1 MSDTIAAIATGMGS
15 SGIGIIRIS
24 GPNALSIADTLF
36 KPSVRKKRPSQMTSY
51 TAALGHIVYDGRLYD
66 ETICLVMK
74 APHSY
79 TTEDTVEFDCHGGV
93 VVLKQILD
101 LVIRMGARPAAP
113 GEFTKRAF
121 LNGRIDMSQAE
132 SVMDLIHSKNEMAVA
147 ASMRQITG
155 ELRDVIT
162 KLREEI
168 LYNIAFIESVL
179 DDPENYSFE
188 DFSSAFKITV
198 DKLLTTVNKLIE
210 SSTSGRIM
218 TEGIRTVILG
228 RPNVGKSSVLNML
241 LGVERAIVTD
251 IAGTT
256 RDTLE
261 ESVNIDGITLNIVDT
276 AGIRD
281 TDDVVERIGVDRAIA
296 NIKDADLILFIV
308 DGSTKLNANDYKIID
323 AIKSKKVITLVNKKD
338 LGIVVD
344 NMLISSKI
352 KSEILE
358 ISAKDGTGKDK
369 LHDLLKTMFFE
380 NGINY
385 NDQIYITNA
394 RHRALLNR
402 AASSLMAVIDSIN
415 NNMSEDMYTI
425 DLMAAYESL
434 GKIIGEE
441 LEDDLINKIFKE
453 FCMGK

>member
-15 SGIGIIRIS
+15 SGIGIIRLS
-24 GPNALSIADTLF
+24 GTCALSIADQIF
-36 KPSVRKKRPSQMTSY
+36 KPSITKRKPSKMISY
-51 TAALGHIVYDGRLYD
+51 TAALGHITYDGRLYD
-66 ETICLVMK
+66 EAICLVMK

-79 TTEDTVEFDCHGGV
+79 TTEDIVEFDCHGGI

-101 LVIRMGARPAAP
+101 LIIRMGARPAEP

-132 SVMDLIHSKNEMAVA
+132 SVMDLIHSKNEMAAA
-147 ASMRQITG
+147 ASIKQVTG

-162 KLREEI
+162 TMRTEI
-168 LYNIAFIESVL
+168 LYNIAYIESVL
-179 DDPENYSFE
+179 DDPENYTFD
-188 DFSSAFKITV
+188 DFIPKLKITV

-210 SSTSGRIM
+210 SSTSGRII

-228 RPNVGKSSVLNML
+228 RPNAGKSSVLNML
-241 LGVERAIVTD
+241 LGIDRAIVTD
-251 IAGTT
+251 IEGTT

-281 TDDVVERIGVDRAIA
+281 TEDVVERIGVDRAIA
-296 NIKDADLILFIV
+296 NISDADLILFVV
-308 DGSTKLNANDYKIID
+308 DGSTALNANDHKIMD
-323 AIKSKKVITLVNKKD
+323 AIKGKKVITLVNKKD
-338 LGIVVD
+338 LGIAVD
-344 NMLISSKI
+344 NMLISS
-352 KSEILE
+352 EIPTEIIE
-358 ISAKDGTGKDK
+358 ISAKNGIGKDK
-369 LHDLLKTMFFE
+369 LHNLLKTMFYD
-380 NGINY
+380 NSLNY
-385 NDQIYITNA
+385 NDQIYITNM
-394 RHRALLNR
+394 RHKALLYKTC
-402 AASSLMAVIDSIN
+402 ASLTAVCESIDN
-415 NNMSEDMYTI
+415 HMSEDLFTI

-441 LEDDLINKIFKE
+441 LEDDLVNKIFAE